1 VTGETDTVG
10 EPGAGSVLMGLV
22 GAAAQALPPTAV
34 AWGIVDL
41 VASRRYEQRVARHLA
56 RVDVLLRE
64 LLDREPGLSEK
75 DLQENEILITT
86 VLRTAEAARRTHQE
100 RKLDQ
105 LRNAAVKPAVVDLPE
120 QYHLI
125 FVDLI
130 DRFTEAH
137 VALLGYLADPK
148 AAHLA
153 NGLEV
158 DDSGFSGNRKQALL
172 RVFPGYKAE
181 DDLLTLLLSDLRAA
195 GLLTSTEI
203 TGMVSASAEYD
214 PLASGLGLTFLAYL
228 DPPW

>member
-1 VTGETDTVG
+1 
-10 EPGAGSVLMGLV
+10 MGLV

-153 NGLEV
+153 SQRSRGRRLWV
-158 DDSGFSGNRKQALL
+158 
-172 RVFPGYKAE
+172 
-181 DDLLTLLLSDLRAA
+181 
-195 GLLTSTEI
+195 
-203 TGMVSASAEYD
+203 
-214 PLASGLGLTFLAYL
+214 LG
-228 DPPW
+228 